1 MRRAHRRTIAGWS
14 AAQRVAD
21 DGAIDSEQRA
31 TTRHRVVDVSEHGA
45 RRLGRS
51 YWLEVERAGHG
62 LLRVRERTDGV
73 DLRVRGPGPVLLRF
87 GPAEVTFEP
96 DRVVCA
102 YPIRGGLLARRPGGV
117 LTLSESRGE
126 PAELRAAVHGFF
138 PRLGIRPGRP
148 RWIGGL
154 YDVAQVRAHVAISRR
169 YFARLIAEA
178 SP

>member
-1 MRRAHRRTIAGWS
+1 MRRDRRCTIPGWS
-14 AAQRVAD
+14 TVQRVG
-21 DGAIDSEQRA
+21 DGGVIDSEQRA
-31 TTRHRVVDVSEHGA
+31 TTSHRVVDVSEHGA
-45 RRLGRS
+45 RWLGRA
-51 YWLEVERAGHG
+51 YWLEVERAAYG
-62 LLRVRERTDGV
+62 LLCVRERADGL
-73 DLRVRGPGPVLLRF
+73 DLRVRGRGPVLLRL

-102 YPIRGGLLARRPGGV
+102 FPIRGGLLARRPGGV
-117 LTLSESRGE
+117 LALSESRGE
-126 PAELRAAVHGFF
+126 PVELRAAVHGFF